1 MPPGPGRGPLR
12 VRRSEGA
19 SEGGVRRPASRLA
32 DMVWI
37 IALAVVGLAVGWSI
51 LSTAMADRLA
61 GDNPR
66 ASLGWRRDE
75 AVALVGMAERELG
88 AGRLSSAESYARRAL
103 AADPLQIPALRVMGL
118 AADRRGDAKRAWALM
133 RAAGARNHRDP
144 ALQVWLLGRSAA
156 RGDYEDAFARA
167 DALARAEPDL
177 SRRLFPLLMDLAGR
191 PGAVSALAGR
201 LATNPPWRTG
211 FLISWIRQAP
221 GADGPI
227 SVMDSMALQGA
238 PATAVEKR
246 AIQTRLVRD
255 GRFQQAFVLWAQ
267 DLPPAQLNTLADVND
282 SGFDGGFAEGPFT
295 WAFEPQ
301 SRGVVEIEKAPG
313 RDGQA
318 LHLYFDG
325 RPAPQTIVRQLLILP
340 PGARVLT
347 GEVRADRFEAIGGLV
362 WAIRC
367 TGGSNAVLAES
378 PPLVGPA
385 DWRRFSVAFEVPAGC
400 DGQWLMLIAKGQNA
414 GARRMSGEA
423 WFDNIAVTR

>member
-12 VRRSEGA
+12 VRRSEGV
-19 SEGGVRRPASRLA
+19 SEGGARGRVSRVADAVWVVILAALGLAFGWNMLSTGLA
-32 DMVWI
+32 D
-37 IALAVVGLAVGWSI
+37 S
-51 LSTAMADRLA
+51 LA
-61 GDNPR
+61 GDNPG
-66 ASLGWRRDE
+66 AALGWRRDD

-88 AGRLSSAESYARRAL
+88 AGRLSSAEGYARRAL

-118 AADRRGDAKRAWALM
+118 AADRRGDATRAWALM

-144 ALQVWLLGRSAA
+144 ALQIWLLGRSAA

-177 SRRLFPLLMDLAGR
+177 TRRLFPLLMDLAGR
-191 PGAVSALAGR
+191 PGAVNALAGR
-201 LATNPPWRTG
+201 LALNPPWRTG

-227 SVMDSMALQGA
+227 SVMDSMALQGS
-238 PATAVEKR
+238 PPTAVEKS
-246 AIQTRLVRD
+246 AIQSRLVRD

-267 DLPPAQLNTLADVND
+267 DLPPAQLNNLADVND
-282 SGFDGGFAEGPFT
+282 SQFDGGLAEGPFT

-301 SRGVVEIEKAPG
+301 SRGFVDFEQAPG
-313 RDGQA
+313 RGGRA

-325 RPAPQTIVRQLLILP
+325 RPAPQTVVRQLLILP
-340 PGARVLT
+340 PGPRVLT

-362 WAIRC
+362 WMIRC

-385 DWRRFSVAFEVPAGC
+385 EWRRFSVAFDVPAGC
-400 DGQWLMLIAKGQNA
+400 DGQWLALIAKGQNA

-423 WFDNIAVTR
+423 WFDNIAITR